1 MNEFVSMVDI
11 YLFYVYGNIYVGD
24 NRRIKQEVVILL
36 NSCTMSSTYDRAI
49 TVFSPDGHLFQV
61 EYAQE
66 AVKKGATAV
75 WLVSYWF
82 VNMTKRTSCICL
94 SVKITAAISDLVQT
108 VHTHCASVHLAA
120 KLVAV
125 G

>member
-82 VNMTKRTSCICL
+82 VNMTKRTSRICL
-94 SVKITAAISDLVQT
+94 SVKITAAISDLVLRYY
-108 VHTHCASVHLAA
+108 APSM
-120 KLVAV
+120 
-125 G
+125 